1 MNTTT
6 FTWGLIGPG
15 KIAHQFADAVHRLP
29 GSKLGLVYG
38 RDLAKAEAF
47 ATHWMRDGARPR
59 FTADLQA
66 LLDDATIDAIYI
78 ATPHS
83 QHGESIAACLAAG
96 KPVLCEKPLVPHL
109 ALGQRLIAQARQQ
122 KVFLMEAVWTRFLPI
137 YETVQ
142 GWLKSGEEFGI
153 GPLRGIQS
161 AFCFP
166 AAYDEGSRM
175 FNPALA
181 GGSLLDLG
189 IYNLTV
195 TQWVMQQ
202 ALGACPEP
210 LSIQASGLLAP
221 TGVDQH
227 VSATLNFPGG
237 VASQFICGFDGCAD
251 NGLRIFGERG
261 VIRLT
266 QYFHGAVEA
275 SLQRKGEAPKTVHAP
290 LRFNGFEGEIE
301 EAQTCIRAGL
311 IESPTISHADTL
323 ATLGWM
329 DEIRRQV
336 GVRYPFE

>member
-1 MNTTT
+1 MNNT

-29 GSKLGLVYG
+29 GTQLGLVYG

-47 ATHWMRDGARPR
+47 ATHWMREGARPR

-66 LLDDATIDAIYI
+66 LLDDATIDAVYI
-78 ATPHS
+78 ATPHA
-83 QHGESIAACLAAG
+83 QHGGFIAACLSAG

-109 ALGQRLIAQARQQ
+109 ALGKQLVALARERN
-122 KVFLMEAVWTRFLPI
+122 VFLMEAVWTRFLPI
-137 YETVQ
+137 YKTVQ
-142 GWLKSGEEFGI
+142 AWLKAGEEFGI
-153 GPLRGIQS
+153 GPLRNIQS
-161 AFCFP
+161 AFSFSSG
-166 AAYDEGSRM
+166 YDADSRL

-189 IYNLTV
+189 VYNLTM

-202 ALGACPEP
+202 ALGTCPEL

-227 VSATLNFPGG
+227 VSATLNFSGG
-237 VASQFICGFDGCAD
+237 VASQFFCGFDSGAD
-251 NGLRIFGERG
+251 NGMRIVGERG
-261 VIRLT
+261 VIRIT
-266 QYFHGAVEA
+266 QNFSSAVEA
-275 SLQRKGEAPKTVHAP
+275 SLARKDQAVQTVQAP

-311 IESPTISHADTL
+311 IESPTMPHADTL
-323 ATLGWM
+323 TTLGWM
-329 DEIRRQV
+329 DEIRRQL